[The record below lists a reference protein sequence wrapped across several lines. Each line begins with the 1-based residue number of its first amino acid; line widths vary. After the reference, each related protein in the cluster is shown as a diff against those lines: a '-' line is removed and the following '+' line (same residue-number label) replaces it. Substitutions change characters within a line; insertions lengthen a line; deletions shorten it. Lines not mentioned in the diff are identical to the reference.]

1 MVKVMVKVKMDGPI
15 YEAYH
20 SIDMY
25 VFCFVKVKFATKIDQ
40 ILMR

>member
-1 MVKVMVKVKMDGPI
+1 MAKVKMDGPI

-20 SIDMY
+20 SIN